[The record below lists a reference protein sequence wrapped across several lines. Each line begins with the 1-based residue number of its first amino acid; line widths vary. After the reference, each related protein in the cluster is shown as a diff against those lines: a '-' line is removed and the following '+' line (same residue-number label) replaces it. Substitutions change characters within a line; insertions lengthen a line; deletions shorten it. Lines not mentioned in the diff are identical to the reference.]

1 MCILYIYTHIYIY
14 VYRVICYLISVF
26 RFDMSQGSHM
36 SQGDVENAMKQMIN
50 DVSTALGG
58 VAMYGSL
65 W

>member
-1 MCILYIYTHIYIY
+1 M
-14 VYRVICYLISVF
+14 SVL
-26 RFDMSQGSHM
+26 RFSMPQGSHT